1 MADEPDPSTSI
12 DLGALGHNLR
22 KQAEGSPER
31 EAHIERLRK
40 LVQSGEYEVDSE
52 ALAQKLIDDHCADD
66 AK

>member
-1 MADEPDPSTSI
+1 MAHEPDASNAI

-22 KQAEGSPER
+22 KQMEGSPER

-52 ALAQKLIDDHCADD
+52 ALANKLIEDHFTDD

>member
-12 DLGALGHNLR
+12 DLGALGDNLR
-22 KQAEGSPER
+22 KQTEGSPER

-40 LVQSGEYEVDSE
+40 LVQSGEYEVDAE
-52 ALAQKLIDDHCADD
+52 ALARKLIDDHCADD

>member
-22 KQAEGSPER
+22 KQTEGSPER

-40 LVQSGEYEVDSE
+40 LVQSGEYEVDAE
-52 ALAQKLIDDHCADD
+52 ALAQKLMDDHRADE